1 MHPIL
6 AVALLLLSTSYSAMT
21 SRPIK
26 ALSHEDIQGLQ
37 EGRGMGLALAAELNS
52 YPGPKHVLEM
62 ADALELTV
70 EQRTIVQ
77 QSHDEMK
84 TSAVALGRE
93 IVDLERRL
101 DEAFATGNIDANQL
115 RELTA
120 AIAERQGKLRY
131 AHLAAHL
138 TTRATLTP
146 EQIKAYDT
154 ARGYGS
160 EKKAHPAHH

>member
-1 MHPIL
+1 MHSIL
-6 AVALLLLSTSYSAMT
+6 AVALLLLNTSYGAMT
-21 SRPIK
+21 SRHIK

-37 EGRGMGLALAAELNS
+37 EGRGMGFALAAELNS

-62 ADALELTV
+62 AADLKLTV
-70 EQRTIVQ
+70 DQRTRVQ

-84 TSAVALGRE
+84 SSAVALGRE
-93 IVDLERRL
+93 IVDLERQL
-101 DEAFATGNIDANQL
+101 DEAFAAGNIDAKRL

-138 TTRATLTP
+138 TTRAALTA
-146 EQIKAYDT
+146 EQIKAYDA
-154 ARGYGS
+154 ARGYGL
-160 EKKAHPAHH
+160 EKGAHPGHH

>member
-1 MHPIL
+1 MHSIL
-6 AVALLLLSTSYSAMT
+6 AVALLLLNTSYGAMT
-21 SRPIK
+21 SRHIK

-37 EGRGMGLALAAELNS
+37 EGRGMGFALAAELNS

-62 ADALELTV
+62 ADDLKLTV
-70 EQRTIVQ
+70 EQRTRVQ

-84 TSAVALGRE
+84 SSAVALGKE
-93 IVDLERRL
+93 IVDLERQL
-101 DEAFATGNIDANQL
+101 DEAFAAGNIDAIRL

-138 TTRATLTP
+138 TTRATLTA
-146 EQIKAYDT
+146 EQIKAYDA

-160 EKKAHPAHH
+160 ATKHPGHH